1 MLRAYRRALWLPVP
15 IGAALGAVPGFAF
28 AVGGNPDFVATH
40 GAGGVLSL
48 ALLGAVVGVG
58 TAVLAQV
65 GGIVAF
71 LLRRDADRAV
81 ERARTGA
88 ALAVVAGWLALGI
101 VAAPSLG
108 VGFVAVGAS
117 IGIVLGFVA
126 SLLATLLLRADE
138 RHAGVE
144 GRVDVE
150 RRADIEPA

>member
-1 MLRAYRRALWLPVP
+1 MLRAYRRSLWLPVP
-15 IGAALGAVPGFAF
+15 LGAALGTVTGFAF
-28 AVGGNPDFVATH
+28 SVTGNPDYLVTRGSG
-40 GAGGVLSL
+40 GAPSF

-71 LLRRDADRAV
+71 RLLPDADRAV

-88 ALAVVAGWLALGI
+88 ALAVVGSWLALGI
-101 VAAPSLG
+101 VAAPYLG

-138 RHAGVE
+138 RHA
-144 GRVDVE
+144 
-150 RRADIEPA
+150 DIGSA